1 MLCDVSL
8 CTIETT
14 DLSAISAVA
23 YRPALLAQ
31 GLGYNGGNLE
41 EQGMT
46 PPG

>member
-1 MLCDVSL
+1 M
-8 CTIETT
+8 
-14 DLSAISAVA
+14 VA
-23 YRPALLAQ
+23 QCRDRRRVYRPALLAQ